1 MINMGGPS
9 SDIFGDGTSNGG
21 SNYDLVEEV
30 YENMNSFD
38 KRMKL
43 QKMMHNNN
51 NHYDQEYQFF

>member
-1 MINMGGPS
+1 MGDPTP
-9 SDIFGDGTSNGG
+9 DILGDGTSNAG

-43 QKMMHNNN
+43 QKMMNNSN
-51 NHYDQEYQFF
+51 NPYAHENLYF